1 MTKYLYIS
9 HDFMMK
15 IKRKFTR
22 LSYQSIILKELNL
35 EFDSQN
41 DKNALGIGSL
51 VVFLVEKVRTIFV
64 FSFVLKCFLF
74 FFEE

>member
-1 MTKYLYIS
+1 MIWVGFFKLIRVYIDKY
-9 HDFMMK
+9 
-15 IKRKFTR
+15 
-22 LSYQSIILKELNL
+22 L

-64 FSFVLKCFLF
+64 FSFVLKCFSF

>member
-1 MTKYLYIS
+1 MMFILCCYISVLSKLYI
-9 HDFMMK
+9 
-15 IKRKFTR
+15 
-22 LSYQSIILKELNL
+22 L

-64 FSFVLKCFLF
+64 FSFVLKCFSF

>member
-1 MTKYLYIS
+1 MQKRVDGCIS
-9 HDFMMK
+9 FV
-15 IKRKFTR
+15 
-22 LSYQSIILKELNL
+22 YNL

-64 FSFVLKCFLF
+64 FSFVLKCFSF

>member
-1 MTKYLYIS
+1 ML
-9 HDFMMK
+9 DFM
-15 IKRKFTR
+15 FDNA
-22 LSYQSIILKELNL
+22 YNL

-64 FSFVLKCFLF
+64 FSFVLKCFSF

>member
-1 MTKYLYIS
+1 MELYKLI
-9 HDFMMK
+9 
-15 IKRKFTR
+15 
-22 LSYQSIILKELNL
+22 LAIILFYGYNL

-64 FSFVLKCFLF
+64 FSFVLKCFSF

>member
-1 MTKYLYIS
+1 MVSKQLGIMSEPCY
-9 HDFMMK
+9 
-15 IKRKFTR
+15 
-22 LSYQSIILKELNL
+22 NL

-64 FSFVLKCFLF
+64 FSFVLKCFSF

>member
-1 MTKYLYIS
+1 MKKITGNYLQ
-9 HDFMMK
+9 
-15 IKRKFTR
+15 IKRNDVSF
-22 LSYQSIILKELNL
+22 YL

-64 FSFVLKCFLF
+64 FSFVLKCFSF